1 MYTAGLRTQCC
12 GDFSMHL
19 EMQMYFIVAA
29 QTTCDVYLSLLKGC
43 DTVRQCPNLHVT
55 PVVLSVVSISVGHI
69 ER

>member
-12 GDFSMHL
+12 GDFSMNL
-19 EMQMYFIVAA
+19 EIQMCYIVGT
-29 QTTCDVYLSLLKGC
+29 QTTCDVYFSLLEGC
-43 DTVRQCPNLHVT
+43 DAVRQYPNLHVT